1 MEVVNAGETEVKC
14 ICDCEGKQ
22 DFVVLFRNRESNLEE
37 EGVTWRV
44 ATIHLLATKWA
55 EDILNHAVI
64 DDAEKVSRLKSL
76 MIAMNE
82 VVQATRKT
90 R

>member
-1 MEVVNAGETEVKC
+1 MEVKC
-14 ICDCEGKQ
+14 IRDCEGKQ
-22 DFVVLFRNRESNLEE
+22 DFVALFRERESKLKE
-37 EGVTWRV
+37 EGVTWR
-44 ATIHLLATKWA
+44 AAIIHLLATTWA
-55 EDILNHAVI
+55 EDILNHRI
-64 DDAEKVSRLKSL
+64 DDAEKVCRLKNL

>member
-1 MEVVNAGETEVKC
+1 MEVVNAGGTEVKC
-14 ICDCEGKQ
+14 IFDCERKQ
-22 DFVVLFRNRESNLEE
+22 DFVSLFRSRESKWEE
-37 EGVTWRV
+37 EGVTWRE
-44 ATIHLLATKWA
+44 ATIYLLATTWA
-55 EDILNHAVI
+55 EDILNHRI
-64 DDAEKVSRLKSL
+64 DDAEKVCRLKNL

>member
-1 MEVVNAGETEVKC
+1 METEVKC

-22 DFVVLFRNRESNLEE
+22 DFVVLFRNRESILEE

-44 ATIHLLATKWA
+44 ATIHLLATTWA
-55 EDILNHAVI
+55 EDILNHRI
-64 DDAEKVSRLKSL
+64 DDAEKVCRLKNL
-76 MIAMNE
+76 ITAMNE